1 MAVQTVV
8 LDANIY
14 VSALAFGGKPK
25 RVFQLGITRRVDV
38 AISDPI
44 RTEVLRT
51 LRDKVRWSEER
62 LTEASLLIGTATT
75 TIVPTVTLHV
85 VERDP
90 DDDRVLECAVTAK
103 AEFIVTGDS
112 DLPRDR
118 LRSFRASSRGPS
130 KFRGSKS
137 TLRPSR
143 WNARRPPIRHRD
155 SW

>member
-1 MAVQTVV
+1 MAARTVV

-25 RVFQLGITRRVDV
+25 RVFQLGITRRVDL

-51 LRDKVRWSEER
+51 LRDKFRWSEER
-62 LTEASLLIGTATT
+62 LTEASSLIGTAATT
-75 TIVPTVTLHV
+75 VVPAVTLRV

-103 AEFIVTGDS
+103 AEVIVTGDS
-112 DLPRDR
+112 DLLSLGEYEGIEIIQVVDFLNRIGAPGDR
-118 LRSFRASSRGPS
+118 
-130 KFRGSKS
+130 
-137 TLRPSR
+137 
-143 WNARRPPIRHRD
+143 
-155 SW
+155 

>member
-1 MAVQTVV
+1 VAVQTVV

-25 RVFQLGITRRVDV
+25 RVFQRGITRRVDV

-51 LRDKVRWSEER
+51 LRDKFRWSEER
-62 LTEASLLIGTATT
+62 LAEADALVGTAARTV
-75 TIVPTVTLHV
+75 VPTVTLHV

-103 AEFIVTGDS
+103 AVLIVTGDS
-112 DLPRDR
+112 DLLSLAVYEGIEIIQVAEFLNRIVDPDQ
-118 LRSFRASSRGPS
+118 P
-130 KFRGSKS
+130 
-137 TLRPSR
+137 
-143 WNARRPPIRHRD
+143 
-155 SW
+155 

>member
-1 MAVQTVV
+1 MAARTVV

-25 RVFQLGITRRVDV
+25 RAFQLGITRRVDV

-51 LRDKVRWSEER
+51 LRDKFRWSEER
-62 LTEASLLIGTATT
+62 LTEADGLIGTAARS
-75 TIVPTVTLHV
+75 VVSTVTLHV

-103 AEFIVTGDS
+103 AESIVTGDT
-112 DLPRDR
+112 DLLSLGEYEGIQIYQFASTAGQPR
-118 LRSFRASSRGPS
+118 A
-130 KFRGSKS
+130 
-137 TLRPSR
+137 
-143 WNARRPPIRHRD
+143 
-155 SW
+155 